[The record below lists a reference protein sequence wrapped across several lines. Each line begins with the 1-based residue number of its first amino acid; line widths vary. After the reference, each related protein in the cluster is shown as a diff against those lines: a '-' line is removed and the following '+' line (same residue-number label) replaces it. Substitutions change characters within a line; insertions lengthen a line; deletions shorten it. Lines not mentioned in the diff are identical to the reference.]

1 MDPQVLTGDIRK
13 MPREA
18 PQPPGSLVV
27 NTMPCSELM
36 VGMDGRPMVSLG
48 GSVMLLGL
56 PSNFTTPKQSL
67 PARYSSSQDQSI
79 DELLLPGYEKD
90 QVFPTLSRYVR
101 NVEISP
107 LFMLERDVLRRVMAG
122 ISPMQAWVGGVE
134 EEYKDD
140 TEEPGGLWGDHWE
153 FLAMAVLKNGDTQPI
168 PAFPSTE
175 VGLQHLSP
183 VSREDSED
191 GPRMPKLPVAARLA
205 ADTEVPPGAI
215 PNLGMF
221 SSAMF
226 SLPDGQSKMPTASS
240 KPKVPATV
248 NSGQIQVQK
257 KLGAGCFGEVYKGF
271 NTSTKEDVAIKFE
284 VTHNASPQLRHEAEM
299 LNLLRGPPDLQGYAK
314 FFHFGQE
321 GNFNCL
327 AMEFLGKSLEDHVQM
342 CGGRFKPKTACLV
355 AQQILMRIEY
365 LHSRGMTPVQFAQD
379 IKPENFMWGVG
390 PKQSLDST
398 LRCWWFALGNGELLW
413 HHLYIIDFG
422 LSKRYWDKRHVQSSQ
437 KLSLTGT
444 ARYAS
449 LNAHRGFEQSR
460 RDDLE
465 AIGHMLMYFLRSA
478 LPWSGLDARTKKEKY
493 QKIKEKK
500 ETTKLSDLCE
510 GHPKAFE
517 KYLDY
522 ARNLGFKDRPDYMM
536 LRKLFADLREE
547 IQSEEATPVE
557 DWHFEWLEGKDVG
570 TLEPL
575 LPYDD
580 LKQPDDEQDD
590 GFDLRATFAVRVAS
604 RPSGT
609 PARSV
614 LLLRRNQ
621 PGANI
626 GLRRSL
632 KSPLTAVPGRARNY
646 VVFSRLRRQTFCPGR
661 SSPEDKNSSFC
672 EDSRICGF
680 SWAVWGEEKP

>member
-1 MDPQVLTGDIRK
+1 M
-13 MPREA
+13 
-18 PQPPGSLVV
+18 
-27 NTMPCSELM
+27 
-36 VGMDGRPMVSLG
+36 
-48 GSVMLLGL
+48 
-56 PSNFTTPKQSL
+56 
-67 PARYSSSQDQSI
+67 SS
-79 DELLLPGYEKD
+79 
-90 QVFPTLSRYVR
+90 
-101 NVEISP
+101 
-107 LFMLERDVLRRVMAG
+107 
-122 ISPMQAWVGGVE
+122 
-134 EEYKDD
+134 
-140 TEEPGGLWGDHWE
+140 
-153 FLAMAVLKNGDTQPI
+153 
-168 PAFPSTE
+168 
-175 VGLQHLSP
+175 
-183 VSREDSED
+183 
-191 GPRMPKLPVAARLA
+191 
-205 ADTEVPPGAI
+205 
-215 PNLGMF
+215 
-221 SSAMF
+221 
-226 SLPDGQSKMPTASS
+226 ASS

-271 NTSTKEDVAIKFE
+271 NTNTKEDVAIKFE

-299 LNLLRGPPDLQGYAK
+299 LNLLRGPAELQGYAK

-365 LHSRGMTPVQFAQD
+365 LHSRGVVHRD

-390 PKQSLDST
+390 PKQ
-398 LRCWWFALGNGELLW
+398 

-449 LNAHRGFEQSR
+449 LNAHLGFEQSR

-517 KYLDY
+517 QYLDY
-522 ARNLGFKDRPDYMM
+522 SRNLGFKDRPDYVM

-547 IQSEEATPVE
+547 IQSEEAKPVE

-580 LKQPDDEQDD
+580 LKQPDDEQDPPERPR
-590 GFDLRATFAVRVAS
+590 GLCCFCGGTSRVRA
-604 RPSGT
+604 
-609 PARSV
+609 
-614 LLLRRNQ
+614 
-621 PGANI
+621 
-626 GLRRSL
+626 
-632 KSPLTAVPGRARNY
+632 
-646 VVFSRLRRQTFCPGR
+646 
-661 SSPEDKNSSFC
+661 
-672 EDSRICGF
+672 
-680 SWAVWGEEKP
+680 